1 LAGGIVE
8 GPEESGAEPVRVAV
22 CAVSDT
28 GRVRKNNEDAFAV
41 FNLDTGENGLDP
53 AVLNHVVGQQ
63 GTALLLA
70 DGMGGEASGEV
81 ASSMCAATVPRRLYD
96 NLHIVP
102 NTSDVNFGLLLREAV
117 EYANQLIFQKGQ
129 DEPAFRG
136 MGCTLTMA
144 VIRGR
149 NLFVTQVG
157 DSRAYLCR
165 NGTMVQLT
173 RDQTYQQYLAELGIE
188 TPPGTAGNSNRNILL
203 RAVGSR
209 EALEGIEVNC
219 TYLRQ
224 GDLILLCC
232 DGLYNMVRIPEDA
245 AAVVNGSEPL
255 ATKCQALVN
264 RANEAGG
271 TDNVTVVLAE
281 VEGPG
286 LPSADPSAA
295 VETVAY

>member
-1 LAGGIVE
+1 MVE
-8 GPEESGAEPVRVAV
+8 RPEESAAEAARVAV
-22 CAVSDT
+22 FAVSDT

-53 AVLNHVVGQQ
+53 AVLNHVVGPQ
-63 GTALLLA
+63 GTLLLLA
-70 DGMGGEASGEV
+70 DGMGGQASGEV
-81 ASSMCAATVPRRLYD
+81 ASSMCAATVSRRLYN

-102 NTSDVNFGLLLREAV
+102 HTSDVNFGLLLREAV

-129 DEPAFRG
+129 EEPAFRG

-149 NLFVTQVG
+149 SLFVAQVG

-165 NGTMVQLT
+165 NGAMVQLT
-173 RDQTYQQYLAELGIE
+173 HDQTYQQYLAEMGIE
-188 TPPGTAGNSNRNILL
+188 TPPGRGGGSNRNILL

-209 EALEGIEVNC
+209 ETLEGIEVNC
-219 TYLRQ
+219 TSLRR
-224 GDLILLCC
+224 GDRILLCC
-232 DGLYNMVRIPEDA
+232 DGLYNMVRIPDDA
-245 AAVVNGSEPL
+245 TAVVNGGESL
-255 ATKCQALVN
+255 AAKCQALVD

-271 TDNVTVVLAE
+271 ADNITVVLAE
-281 VEGPG
+281 VDGPG
-286 LPSADPSAA
+286 LPPAEPSAE

>member
-1 LAGGIVE
+1 MVE
-8 GPEESGAEPVRVAV
+8 RPEESAAEAVRVAV
-22 CAVSDT
+22 FAVSDI

-53 AVLNHVVGQQ
+53 AVLNHAVGPQ
-63 GTALLLA
+63 GTLLLLA

-81 ASSMCAATVPRRLYD
+81 ASSMCAATVSRRLYD

-102 NTSDVNFGLLLREAV
+102 HTSDVNFGLLLSEAV

-149 NLFVTQVG
+149 SLFVAQVG

-165 NGTMVQLT
+165 NGVMIQLT
-173 RDQTYQQYLAELGIE
+173 HDQTYQQYLAEMGIE
-188 TPPGTAGNSNRNILL
+188 TPPGPAGGSNRNILL

-209 EALEGIEVNC
+209 ETLEGIEVNC
-219 TYLRQ
+219 TSLRQ
-224 GDLILLCC
+224 GDRIMLCC
-232 DGLYNMVRIPEDA
+232 DGLYGMVRIPEDA
-245 AAVVNGSEPL
+245 AAVVNGGESL
-255 ATKCQALVN
+255 AAKCQALVD

-271 TDNVTVVLAE
+271 TDNVTVVLAQ

-286 LPSADPSAA
+286 LPPADLSAQ